1 MKNYHPQDIEP
12 KWQKYWAKNKMYQAE
27 DPPAGWRT
35 GGKFYVLIEFPY
47 PSGAGL
53 HVGHARS
60 WAAMDAYSRKK
71 RMEGYNVLYPMG
83 WDAFGLPAENYAL
96 KMGVHPSKS
105 VAENIDRFRKQ
116 CQSLGLSFD
125 WSREVNTS
133 DPYYYKWTQWIFLQ
147 LFKKGLAYQ
156 KEVAVNWCPFC
167 KSNLAD
173 EEVLADGTH
182 ERCGKQTERRM
193 QKQWLLRIT
202 KYAQRLLDDL
212 KTVDYSPK
220 IATQQIN
227 WIGKSEGVELDFKIA
242 DSEKKITVFTTAID
256 TIYGTT
262 FMVLAPEYAKNLLKL
277 VPKKN
282 RNEAAEY
289 IKKSLSKSEL
299 ERKMKATEKIKT
311 GVAMGVFVVN
321 PFTDKKMPL
330 FVADYVLME
339 YGTGAV
345 MGVPGHD
352 SRDHEFAKKYGLP
365 IISVLKPKE
374 KIKDKV
380 ALNPNGFWDY
390 EEIKKDFYNDSV
402 LFNSGPYDGLTSS
415 QAKRKMEDELA
426 KRKIGK
432 RVSNFHLR
440 DWVFS
445 RQHYWGEPIP
455 IIHCPKC
462 GAVPVPEDQLPV
474 ELPYLEKYQPSG
486 TGESPLA
493 NATEW
498 VNTTCPKC
506 GGPGRRETDTM
517 PNWAGSNWY
526 YLAYA
531 FAQKLGNQKSKIK
544 NQKSDRAKGGN
555 IFLENKDLLKYWMPV
570 DLYQGGFEHTTLH
583 LLYSR
588 FIYKFLYDI
597 GVVPT
602 PEPYAKRRSHGIV
615 LGADNRKMSKS
626 FGNVVNPDDIVAKFG
641 ADTLRLYEMFMGPFD
656 QAIAWD
662 DQSLQGCYRFLC
674 RVWKLASE
682 NVRQAKTPQNI
693 TTKLHQTIKKVSSDL
708 EEMKFNT
715 AVAAM
720 MEFINV
726 WSQGSLSPSE
736 VQDFLK
742 LLAPM
747 APHLAEEIWSE
758 VLGQKPSIHE
768 QIWPE
773 YDPKLIKEETATII
787 VQVNG
792 KVRGQIEVRYAIR
805 NTQNE
810 VEKLARAE
818 LNVARNLE
826 DKKIKKTIFV
836 PGRLINFVV

>member
-1 MKNYHPQDIEP
+1 
-12 KWQKYWAKNKMYQAE
+12 MYQAE
-27 DPPAGWRT
+27 DFGKKK
-35 GGKFYVLIEFPY
+35 KFYALVEFPY

-53 HVGHARS
+53 HVGTARS
-60 WAAMDAYSRKK
+60 WVAMDAYSRKK

-105 VAENIDRFRKQ
+105 VAENIDCFRKQ

-125 WSREVNTS
+125 WSREVNTT
-133 DPYYYKWTQWIFLQ
+133 DPDYYKWTQWIFLQ

-156 KEVAVNWCPFC
+156 SEVAVNWCPFC
-167 KSNLAD
+167 KTNLAD

-193 QKQWLLRIT
+193 QKQWLLKIT
-202 KYAQRLLDDL
+202 KYADRLLDDL
-212 KTVDYSPK
+212 KLVDYSPK
-220 IATQQIN
+220 IASQQIN
-227 WIGKSEGVELDFKIA
+227 WIGRSEGIN
-242 DSEKKITVFTTAID
+242 ID
-256 TIYGTT
+256 YPLVGKSGYVSCYSTRPDTNFGAT
-262 FMVLAPEYAKNLLKL
+262 FIVVAPEHPRLKEL
-277 VPKKN
+277 ITKENKK
-282 RNEAAEY
+282 AAEEY
-289 IKKSLSKSEL
+289 IKQAKKKSEL
-299 ERKMKATEKIKT
+299 ERINLEKEKT
-311 GVAMGVFVVN
+311 GV
-321 PFTDKKMPL
+321 FTGS
-330 FVADYVLME
+330 YVLNRVSGRKLPIWISDFAILTA
-339 YGTGAV
+339 GTGMV
-345 MGVPGHD
+345 VGVPAHD
-352 SRDHEFAKKYGLP
+352 KRDWEFAKKYGLE
-365 IISVLKPKE
+365 IIPVIKPKKSSSKAASFAEVATKAESADTWDYDKEPFLDIDEAEVFNSDFLNGLPALKAKE
-374 KIKDKV
+374 KII
-380 ALNPNGFWDY
+380 
-390 EEIKKDFYNDSV
+390 EH
-402 LFNSGPYDGLTSS
+402 
-415 QAKRKMEDELA
+415 LA
-426 KRKIGK
+426 KKGWGK
-432 RVSNFHLR
+432 RSVNFHLR

-462 GAVPVPEDQLPV
+462 GAVPVPERELPV

-493 NATEW
+493 NVTDW

-526 YLAYA
+526 FVAYC
-531 FAQKLGNQKSKIK
+531 FASKLRNPKSEIRNPKQ
-544 NQKSDRAKGGN
+544 NSNSNDQNSKSFRNSDLEISASQN
-555 IFLENKDLLKYWMPV
+555 IFTASKDVLEYWLPV

-597 GVVPT
+597 KAVPT
-602 PEPYAKRRSHGIV
+602 SEPYMKRRSHGIV
-615 LGADNRKMSKS
+615 LGSDNRKMSKS

-674 RVWKLASE
+674 RVWKLVRE
-682 NVRQAKTPQNI
+682 NVKEAKTPQNI
-693 TTKLHQTIKKVSSDL
+693 TIKLHQTIKKVSSDL

-726 WSQGSLSPSE
+726 WSQGYLFTK
-736 VQDFLK
+736 DAALFFK
-742 LLAPM
+742 ILAPM
-747 APHLAEEIWSE
+747 APHITEEIWSE
-758 VLGQKPSIHE
+758 VLGHGSSIHE
-768 QIWPE
+768 QDWPIF
-773 YDPKLIKEETATII
+773 DPKLVEEETATII
-787 VQVNG
+787 IQING
-792 KVRGQIEVRYAIR
+792 KVRGQVKVSFADR
-805 NTQNE
+805 NSQTE
-810 VEKLARAE
+810 IEKLAKTE
-818 LNVARNLE
+818 VNVAKYLQG
-826 DKKIKKTIFV
+826 KKIKKTIFV